1 MTTTAEPGTDLAVIR
16 EGIVITPAERA
27 AAATALAGQ
36 GSIHSWLVVMK
47 DVVALAEHICDTQ
60 FVPKAI
66 RGNAPAVAAA
76 ILAGME
82 LDLPPMTALRHVQV
96 VEGAPSLSAEYKRA
110 RVLSAGHRLDITEH
124 TTEACTV
131 TGHRKGHEPVTVR
144 FTIQDARRAGL
155 VESKP
160 GHGPRPY
167 VTRPRRMLFARA
179 STEVC
184 DALFT
189 DITNGLP
196 TTELLEEGSEDVFGG
211 YNEQPAGPERQRP
224 PVGDLRQRAA
234 AHTVTATVIPDVP
247 PAAPEPPVS
256 GPAAAPPSAEVAAA
270 GGTRPPQRA
279 STGQVGLIQR
289 QFERL
294 GLGGEDKRGNRV
306 RVVSRLAGRPLASSK
321 ELTSG
326 EAVKV
331 KDTLEGLPDGE
342 WTEDSIIA
350 ELAMA
355 DDPRGDG
362 EPGE

>member
-110 RVLSAGHRLDITEH
+110 RVLSAGHKLDITEH

-144 FTIQDARRAGL
+144 YTIRDARTAGL
-155 VESKP
+155 VKDR
-160 GHGPRPY
+160 GAY

-196 TTELLEEGSEDVFGG
+196 TTELMEDHAEDMSGAELDAA
-211 YNEQPAGPERQRP
+211 YAKAAQRTAP
-224 PVGDLRQRAA
+224 DVASLRQRAA
-234 AHTVTATVIPDVP
+234 AHTVASTVVTEDVP

-256 GPAAAPPSAEVAAA
+256 GPAAETPSAEVAAA

-279 STGQVGLIQR
+279 SSGQVGMIRKKFTELYP
-289 QFERL
+289 
-294 GLGGEDKRGNRV
+294 GEEAPDD
-306 RVVSRLAGRPLASSK
+306 RLARLADTARLARPGIPGTGWLTSTK
-321 ELTSG
+321 ELTPD
-326 EAVKV
+326 EAARVLDALKERE
-331 KDTLEGLPDGE
+331 DRQGAGSPDR
-342 WTEDSIIA
+342 
-350 ELAMA
+350 LR
-355 DDPRGDG
+355 RGAR
-362 EPGE
+362 

>member
-110 RVLSAGHRLDITEH
+110 RVLSAGHKLDITEH

-144 FTIQDARRAGL
+144 YTIRDARAAGL
-155 VESKP
+155 VKDR
-160 GHGPRPY
+160 GAY

-196 TTELLEEGSEDVFGG
+196 TTELMEDHAEDMSDAELDAA
-211 YNEQPAGPERQRP
+211 YAKATLRPAPD
-224 PVGDLRQRAA
+224 VASLRRRAA
-234 AHTVTATVIPDVP
+234 AHTVSSTVVTEDVP
-247 PAAPEPPVS
+247 PAAPDATPSS

-270 GGTRPPQRA
+270 GGTPQDPAWQRA
-279 STGQVGLIQR
+279 MKAAQAQCKKV
-289 QFERL
+289 L
-294 GLGGEDKRGNRV
+294 GDDDEARHGYAARILRV
-306 RVVSRLAGRPLASSK
+306 SEVRTFNH
-321 ELTSG
+321 LT
-326 EAVKV
+326 
-331 KDTLEGLPDGE
+331 
-342 WTEDSIIA
+342 TEDLRQVASVMNGVGSRD
-350 ELAMA
+350 ELEAFLTA
-355 DDPRGDG
+355 REVHG
-362 EPGE
+362 E